1 MESEARPSF
10 FGVPLEALVRSCKTK
25 RRADLIQRVGE
36 ELRPSHF
43 DVEEEEVHV
52 HALPSR
58 HFAHQALLSHT
69 RPAQKKALSQ
79 AGRGRSGR
87 GGEEGGDALTLA
99 WLIICCSESFWMMAF
114 FTAVDRMKG
123 NWQKENLKEKR
134 IVHFTKAGRSSKRKV
149 KRGRRVG
156 C

>member
-10 FGVPLEALVRSCKTK
+10 FCVPLEALVRSCKTK

-69 RPAQKKALSQ
+69 RKK
-79 AGRGRSGR
+79 RSAKQD
-87 GGEEGGDALTLA
+87 EEEAEEEA
-99 WLIICCSESFWMMAF
+99 
-114 FTAVDRMKG
+114 
-123 NWQKENLKEKR
+123 KEEE
-134 IVHFTKAGRSSKRKV
+134 TRSPWP
-149 KRGRRVG
+149 G
-156 C
+156 